1 MQKKNLC
8 TDMFYCGFD
17 ISKKDCIYYR
27 DECREGNDIDCNS
40 SVAMVNAMLL
50 KMKELGLSR
59 DNLINIIDIVF
70 DDEYKEE

>member
-8 TDMFYCGFD
+8 TDMFYCNFD

-27 DECREGNDIDCNS
+27 DECREGNDLHCNS
-40 SVAMVNAMLL
+40 AIAMVNTMVL
-50 KMKELGLSR
+50 KMKELGLSK

-70 DDEYKEE
+70 DVEKEL